1 MKHRILTRIV
11 LCVAFLTALISAS
24 EGAAIVN
31 PKFALVKAVTL
42 ATIADEIPVGTPS
55 YSLDLRV
62 DSAEVA
68 VSGLQFYFLVTPV
81 VSPASLLTFDTA
93 PLTALNSPF
102 TASDIFSS
110 PAGGATVNQPGSTT
124 VLFKATAGDYAPFG
138 ESSIARFTF
147 NTSLLPAGTYV
158 FTPIGQELTNANS
171 TITTFATPGSFTL
184 TVPEPAAF
192 ALIVLGGASLLIC
205 RARRATPSGTN

>member
-1 MKHRILTRIV
+1 MKHRILTRIAIC
-11 LCVAFLTALISAS
+11 LAFLTIPIAAS
-24 EGAAIVN
+24 NGAAIVN

-42 ATIADEIPVGTPS
+42 ATISDEIAPGTAR

-62 DSAEVA
+62 DSAGLA

-81 VSPASLLTFDTA
+81 LTPGSLLTFDTA
-93 PLTALNSPF
+93 PLSTLNSPF
-102 TASDIFSS
+102 TTNDISTS
-110 PAGGATVNQPGSTT
+110 PASGATVNQLNSTT

-147 NTSLLPAGTYV
+147 NTSLLPVGTYL
-158 FTPIGQELTNANS
+158 FTPIGQELTNTNT

-184 TVPEPAAF
+184 KVPEPGVFMLLAF
-192 ALIVLGGASLLIC
+192 GGMVSLGRRNRRSIVS
-205 RARRATPSGTN
+205 